1 MTKIAIKVTDLAY
14 YDGGLVYPGTII
26 KNYEGEIPK
35 WATLA
40 SGKEQ
45 KKETPVEPSKPTENE
60 NNNDNSETQNENE
73 TQVQTSV
80 PEDQNNRS
88 ENQVQE
94 NEVIVAGEG
103 GVHVIP
109 QEKTEAQLMEEL
121 DNLITKAIEKNIVI
135 EDADK
140 KTIDEQIAEL
150 KSLLGEE

>member
-40 SGKEQ
+40 GGKEQ
-45 KKETPVEPSKPTENE
+45 KAKTPVEPPKSSENKNSNVVQQEQNKDEIQTQINPPEDE
-60 NNNDNSETQNENE
+60 NNANE
-73 TQVQTSV
+73 T
-80 PEDQNNRS
+80 
-88 ENQVQE
+88 QVQE
-94 NEVIVAGEG
+94 NEVIVASDGD
-103 GVHVIP
+103 VHVIP
-109 QEKTEAQLMEEL
+109 QEKTEVQRMEEL
-121 DNLITKAIEKNIVI
+121 DTLITKAIEKNIVI

-140 KTIDEQIAEL
+140 KTVDEQIAEL